1 MANTYYN
8 KAGDLIVLASTCMS
22 KGKTKKALECM
33 ELALHMDD
41 MDDIVAGLKQL
52 NTVEANEVED
62 ENEEV
67 EIDESCDDKNMDD
80 EDIEESDEDEVEDE
94 VDIDVDTEDE
104 EDPEE
109 ETASADEEE
118 ESDEDSDDEDEEV
131 DVDEEEEDID
141 EARVDEVL
149 CSLRKQYNITSSI
162 KTSKS
167 LGSRLAALASKAGK

>member
-1 MANTYYN
+1 MATYYN

-80 EDIEESDEDEVEDE
+80 EGIEESDEDEVEDE
-94 VDIDVDTEDE
+94 VDIDVDTEDD

-109 ETASADEEE
+109 ETASADEDA
-118 ESDEDSDDEDEEV
+118 DEDADDEDDEV
-131 DVDEEEEDID
+131 DVDEEEEEDID

-149 CSLRKQYNITSSI
+149 CALRKQYNITSSI
-162 KTSKS
+162 KSTKS